1 MSENQR
7 PNNKVTV
14 DRREET
20 AVTQQPGYAATEQI
34 IRNVAAEGRPPLG
47 APVAHSRKC
56 SEERR
61 TDECHSTKNP
71 A

>member
-7 PNNKVTV
+7 PNEVSV

-20 AVTQQPGYAATEQI
+20 AVTQQPGYAATEQVT
-34 IRNVAAEGRPPLG
+34 RDVVAEGWPPPG
-47 APVAHSRKC
+47 ALVAHSRKC